1 MPSGRADGL
10 SRRFVQFT
18 GQFSTPH
25 PRETLGFAL
34 CRTAY
39 LLCFVYMSKES
50 FIIPNALVWFW
61 SAATVTALVVATLF
75 GAHRLKRS
83 DGLFPFCAITLL
95 SGIAASVCG
104 SYVGETVLTCLGIAL
119 AGAGIATLLLQWG
132 AQLTLLSNR
141 DLFASV
147 AWAMT
152 IAAVLILAINQFVP
166 FQGIVALVCTAG
178 SLVAL
183 RSLPRPE
190 VIGPSDPP
198 FGRFATGRSPS
209 GQTPPGQTPPGPTPL
224 RESALRRFPLR
235 PSSRPS
241 PAAPVAGS
249 GFDTGKL
256 LGICLMMFVFPF
268 AYHLA
273 VMTFFDT
280 TILNRDIEGLI
291 VGAIFLLAIPLAG
304 RANLERIYNV
314 ILPVMIA
321 AYLFLQLLP
330 ASWEPFCIIAA
341 GTGSK
346 LSSVSLFI
354 ALVVFARDA
363 PEKHRWVAASL
374 GASAIFGGRAA
385 AFILAATLTAQTHD
399 PIVATYLLVVILVVT
414 VLVVLPTGH
423 TRPMG
428 PLPDDVEHA
437 GRRSDRR
444 EDQRPDLD
452 TVIQRLA
459 ALHGLTPRE
468 TDVLSLLAQ
477 GRSKRVIAERLGIT
491 DGTAHVHIVHVYQKL
506 DVHTQQEV
514 ITLIET
520 SAQPGGSTEVPIPR
534 D

>member
-1 MPSGRADGL
+1 MRAMPNSRADGL
-10 SRRFVQFT
+10 NRRIAQLT

-61 SAATVTALVVATLF
+61 SAATVTALAVAALF
-75 GAHRLKRS
+75 GTHRLNRS
-83 DGLFPFCAITLL
+83 RGLFPFCAITLL
-95 SGIAASVCG
+95 SGIATSVCG
-104 SYVGETVLTCLGIAL
+104 NCVGETVLTCLGIAL

-147 AWAMT
+147 AWAMS
-152 IAAVLILAINQFVP
+152 IAAVLILAINQFLP
-166 FQGIVALVCTAG
+166 YQGAVALACTAG
-178 SLVAL
+178 SLLAL
-183 RSLPRPE
+183 RGLPRPE
-190 VIGPSDPP
+190 KDSP
-198 FGRFATGRSPS
+198 AEPS
-209 GQTPPGQTPPGPTPL
+209 GAVSPAAPAIAPST
-224 RESALRRFPLR
+224 SAA
-235 PSSRPS
+235 PST
-241 PAAPVAGS
+241 PAAPVAGA

-304 RANLERIYNV
+304 RANLEKIYKI

-330 ASWEPFCIIAA
+330 ASWESFCIIAA

-363 PEKHRWVAASL
+363 PEKRRWVAASL

-385 AFILAATLTAQTHD
+385 AFILASALTAQTHD

-423 TRPMG
+423 ARPMAD
-428 PLPDDVEHA
+428 PLPATGADRAGLHA
-437 GRRSDRR
+437 GLQTGLQTGQRTDQRTDQQA
-444 EDQRPDLD
+444 EQRPDPEAV
-452 TVIQRLA
+452 TRQLA

-468 TDVLSLLAQ
+468 TDVLLLLAQ

-520 SAQPGGSTEVPIPR
+520 SSAQNRSS
-534 D
+534 